1 MGPSRGVRGY
11 PYEDPDDV
19 LPAEDWSCRSMG
31 GERAS
36 SDPPRLGSG
45 PGLLLWMRSRWYPYP
60 LPSLGRPDPIS
71 RWSSNTSE
79 SEGRCRCAEG
89 CFNCWSSIQLRWGR
103 PCIAG
108 KSLELVLNVGD
119 RSAECRSRVAVAGD
133 RNGGSSGEMGP
144 SEGEGDPVDM
154 TESSLCSRLIGGS
167 LGWRPSLPLPLL
179 LVLLGV
185 ALALPLP
192 GPPSSFIL
200 LDTSFS
206 TEPAPMLIQTNR
218 GMRPDKIG
226 HASRRAPHQHTL

>member
-31 GERAS
+31 GDRAS

-45 PGLLLWMRSRWYPYP
+45 PGLLLLMRSRWYPYP
-60 LPSLGRPDPIS
+60 LPSVGRPGPIS
-71 RWSSNTSE
+71 RWFSNTSE

-89 CFNCWSSIQLRWGR
+89 CFNCWSSIQFRWGR

-108 KSLELVLNVGD
+108 RSLELVLNVGD

-133 RNGGSSGEMGP
+133 RSGSSGEMGP

-154 TESSLCSRLIGGS
+154 TESGLCSRLIGGS
-167 LGWRPSLPLPLL
+167 LG
-179 LVLLGV
+179 
-185 ALALPLP
+185 
-192 GPPSSFIL
+192 
-200 LDTSFS
+200 
-206 TEPAPMLIQTNR
+206 
-218 GMRPDKIG
+218 
-226 HASRRAPHQHTL
+226 